1 MPEIYIRQTSPI
13 RFKLYWS
20 GEIRDADG
28 SVTATVRQINS
39 DGTTGSTIATYTAT
53 KLETDIGTYQVTIP
67 YILTDTNKNLV
78 VTWSYLVDTVA
89 GFENQ
94 FVSVI
99 TPYVNIS
106 DVIED
111 LNIGTD
117 QSDPNYKSYHE
128 LQLAE
133 KYSRKV
139 IEAYTN
145 QVFYNY
151 TGTQIVYG
159 HGSDILPLPTRI
171 ESVSDLHEE
180 DLSLYSN
187 GQTTDNW
194 IYSPVVS
201 ESNYSIRVRRTDLQD
216 NTIYTAN
223 GLIPPTIN
231 DRGYSGVFKKDFRY
245 TVKGTLGWRYV
256 PDNVQEACKILMQQY
271 FEKDRA
277 WKDKYV
283 KNISTFDWK
292 FEFSDRSVN
301 GTGSLYADQ
310 LLAPYVTNGM
320 VIF

>member
-1 MPEIYIRQTSPI
+1 MPEIYNHQTSPI
-13 RFKLYWS
+13 KFKLYWG

-28 SVTATVRQINS
+28 NVTATVRQVNA
-39 DGTTGSTIATYTAT
+39 DGTLGSVIATYTAT
-53 KLETDIGTYQVTIP
+53 KIESDMGTYQITIP
-67 YILTDTNKNLV
+67 YLLTLSDKKLK
-78 VTWSYLVDTVA
+78 VTWSYLVDSMA
-89 GFENQ
+89 GFEVQ
-94 FVSVI
+94 TIDIV

-133 KYSRKV
+133 KYARNL
-139 IEAYTN
+139 IEFHTN
-145 QVFYNY
+145 QKFYSY

-159 HGSDILPLPTRI
+159 HGSDILPLPIRI
-171 ESVSDLHEE
+171 EDVSDLYQE
-180 DLSLYSN
+180 DIALYSN

-194 IYSPVVS
+194 ILEPIVS
-201 ESNYSIRVRRTDLQD
+201 ESNYSIRVKRTDLQD
-216 NTIYTAN
+216 NTVYTAN
-223 GLIPPTIN
+223 GLIPPSIN
-231 DRGYSGVFKKDFRY
+231 DRGYSGVFKKDLRY
-245 TVKGTLGWRYV
+245 TVNGTFGWKDV
-256 PDNVQEACKILMQQY
+256 PDNVKEACKILMQQY
-271 FEKDRA
+271 FEQDRA

-292 FEFSDRSVN
+292 FEFSDRAVN